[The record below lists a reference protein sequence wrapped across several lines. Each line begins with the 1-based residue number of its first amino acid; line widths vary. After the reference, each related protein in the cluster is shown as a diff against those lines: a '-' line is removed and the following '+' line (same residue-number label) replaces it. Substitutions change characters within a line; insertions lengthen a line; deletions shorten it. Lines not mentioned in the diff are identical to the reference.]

1 MLEQEVTIQNKLGL
15 HLRAA
20 AVFIETANKFPCQVF
35 LRKAGQEKVNA
46 KSIMGIMALGAACG
60 SAVTVVTDGENESEA
75 LEKLTAL
82 IQNRFG
88 EKE

>member
-1 MLEQEVTIQNKLGL
+1 MVEQEVTIENKLGL

-35 LRKAGQEKVNA
+35 LRKAGQEKINA
-46 KSIMGIMALGAACG
+46 KSIMGIMTLGAACG
-60 SAVTVVTDGENESEA
+60 SRVTVLTDGENEIEA
-75 LEKLTAL
+75 LEKLAAL
-82 IQNRFG
+82 IRNRFG